1 MTIDLPTIITT
12 VLVLAAVGVA
22 VAGGFLL
29 GVESARRALKSLA
42 REKLSAD
49 DCAEFIRL
57 LGMMLK
63 DVD

>member
-1 MTIDLPTIITT
+1 MTVDLSTLIT
-12 VLVLAAVGVA
+12 VLLVLAAVGVA

-29 GVESARRALKSLA
+29 GVESARRTLKSLA
-42 REKLSAD
+42 REKLPPD